1 MVALVLGLGMF
12 GFTHLNPKD
21 WSVPPGPADRALP
34 WHEALYQTLRLFT
47 LNLDVPEGTAPP
59 AYLKAAAFLAA
70 LVVVRTIAGLFP
82 GKVSAWLGRWLT
94 WPHLVVFG
102 ANPRAAVLLDTLPAP
117 HPRRWWRPVVV
128 VDPDPAALATITT
141 PRVRTAAGDG
151 ASEYPLRHTIRRAHN
166 VVVIT
171 GDNAR
176 NSTVTSAVLGL
187 RPRAKGVLFVEVE
200 QPGLARTLEQGGQR
214 VDVETTT
221 FSAAGLAATAVLD
234 ELGGVDWNAPGAVDD
249 DKDTP
254 PAVALFGTGALV
266 DAVVLELHQR
276 RRVQLLEGRANDS
289 LPPRILLFGPDA
301 GARRDALA
309 TLMGTELQ
317 VLDLDPLDVG
327 LDQVV
332 ELTPETAR
340 HLARHPR
347 LLRVMV
353 LAPTDLDGGGIA
365 ITVARHIGP
374 YRHGRRNEVVLVVE
388 SASSSSGEEI
398 DRQSVRSTTMA
409 RVRCFRAP
417 REAYRL
423 ELLQAQR
430 VGERLAR
437 AMYEVENPRGGP
449 WEEVATADRTR
460 YLERA
465 AAETGEP
472 PGRPPTAA
480 PWLSRS
486 ALVSLDR
493 PEKAPLRALGFSS
506 PSALARAGLHVDFHR
521 LDALVAAAR
530 ALVERDDPAA
540 FGAWAEVARLRASY
554 ADLRDDLDPVW
565 VRASGDVRQ
574 MVLLRRILLDD
585 PDERPTLPG
594 GAPLVLT
601 RSRPGDPGAP
611 IVVLAGAAEDRAATA
626 WRLRPSLAHLPEQ
639 TRIWMTAS
647 TRALLDD
654 PPPNVRGP
662 VEVAGGRADAL
673 ALWRALLIAGHHT
686 EGVRTVALPGTSA
699 DDLAIART
707 LGAKVGRIVSSDV
720 DDLQDILL
728 NGSAGI
734 VSLPDDPATV
744 RAFLRPACWP
754 PEYADLREPL
764 ARELHGRYVARQRTR
779 KPAGDPALRP
789 WSLLSPWLRRSN
801 LAVVDDIPSKL
812 TALGLELT
820 TRPAGDPDPELV
832 RMFTEHI
839 DELGELEHGRFTAER
854 VLSGW
859 TSGMRNPTRFVTPY
873 LLPWTQLS
881 DEIKKYDNEV
891 MRDVPEVLALH
902 GLGARPSAP

>member
-1 MVALVLGLGMF
+1 M
-12 GFTHLNPKD
+12 
-21 WSVPPGPADRALP
+21 
-34 WHEALYQTLRLFT
+34 
-47 LNLDVPEGTAPP
+47 
-59 AYLKAAAFLAA
+59 
-70 LVVVRTIAGLFP
+70 
-82 GKVSAWLGRWLT
+82 
-94 WPHLVVFG
+94 
-102 ANPRAAVLLDTLPAP
+102 
-117 HPRRWWRPVVV
+117 
-128 VDPDPAALATITT
+128 
-141 PRVRTAAGDG
+141 
-151 ASEYPLRHTIRRAHN
+151 
-166 VVVIT
+166 
-171 GDNAR
+171 
-176 NSTVTSAVLGL
+176 
-187 RPRAKGVLFVEVE
+187 
-200 QPGLARTLEQGGQR
+200 
-214 VDVETTT
+214 
-221 FSAAGLAATAVLD
+221 
-234 ELGGVDWNAPGAVDD
+234 
-249 DKDTP
+249 
-254 PAVALFGTGALV
+254 ALFGTGALV

-423 ELLQAQR
+423 DLLQAQR

-449 WEEVATADRTR
+449 WEEVATADRDALPR
-460 YLERA
+460 AGGEGDRRA
-465 AAETGEP
+465 A
-472 PGRPPTAA
+472 GRPPTAA

-626 WRLRPSLAHLPEQ
+626 WRLRPS
-639 TRIWMTAS
+639 
-647 TRALLDD
+647 RAPPRADADLDD
-654 PPPNVRGP
+654 GVDARPARRPAAERAWPGRGG
-662 VEVAGGRADAL
+662 GGRADAL

-707 LGAKVGRIVSSDV
+707 LGAKVGRIVSSDL